1 MRLVAGAGVL
11 HTYLLAAARCNL
23 AASVTWSPPPAWSLA
38 PRGASH
44 CPAQPSQ
51 PSPALPSP
59 AQPSPA
65 QPSPAQARCLQNMSS
80 WCWCR
85 DAALGGGW
93 RGDGDTRGWAA
104 SNTPTPHSERL
115 VKIYTSGS
123 HEAASF
129 SLSHWLEV
137 GKVLVGWMCSR

>member
-1 MRLVAGAGVL
+1 MAGAGVL

-23 AASVTWSPPPAWSLA
+23 AASVTWSHPPAWSLA
-38 PRGASH
+38 PRGSSH
-44 CPAQPSQ
+44 CPAQ
-51 PSPALPSP
+51 PSP

-104 SNTPTPHSERL
+104 SNTATPDTNTTTIKVSENIHL
-115 VKIYTSGS
+115 AVS
-123 HEAASF
+123 EAASF

-137 GKVLVGWMCSR
+137 GKVLSWVDLL